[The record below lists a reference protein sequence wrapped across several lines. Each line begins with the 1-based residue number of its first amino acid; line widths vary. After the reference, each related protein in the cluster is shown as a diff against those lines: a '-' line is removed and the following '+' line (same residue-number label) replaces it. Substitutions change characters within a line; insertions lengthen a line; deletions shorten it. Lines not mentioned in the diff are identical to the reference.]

1 MFGSLLDRSA
11 GFFRFGPSNSS
22 VPDQRRYLPGTNVLE
37 TTWHTPTGWMTV
49 EDLLVVGPA
58 ATDERRER
66 YRRVPGDTFAQGT
79 LLRIAT
85 CYSGRVEVQL
95 DCLPLF
101 DYGLNAGEWS
111 YDGTGYEQAQPHA
124 RRPVARA
131 GEQHAARHPAACAR
145 TGARCCDEGES
156 AFVALSWDGQPPTS
170 MEEAQAQ
177 LDTRPRVLAR
187 LAQRRRASPTTG
199 GARTSSAARWRSRA

>member
-1 MFGSLLDRSA
+1 M
-11 GFFRFGPSNSS
+11 
-22 VPDQRRYLPGTNVLE
+22 VLE

-58 ATDERRER
+58 ENDERLER
-66 YRRVPGDTFAQGT
+66 YKRVPGDSFPQGT

-111 YDGTGYEQAQPHA
+111 YDGAGYDRLNLTHGDLSLKMASSIRLGTGG
-124 RRPVARA
+124 VRA
-131 GEQHAARHPAACAR
+131 YGR
-145 TGARCCDEGES
+145 TMLHEGQS

-170 MEEAQAQ
+170 MEEAQAA
-177 LDTRPRVLAR
+177 THT
-187 LAQRRRASPTTG
+187 RRRASGATG
-199 GARTSSAARWRSRA
+199 